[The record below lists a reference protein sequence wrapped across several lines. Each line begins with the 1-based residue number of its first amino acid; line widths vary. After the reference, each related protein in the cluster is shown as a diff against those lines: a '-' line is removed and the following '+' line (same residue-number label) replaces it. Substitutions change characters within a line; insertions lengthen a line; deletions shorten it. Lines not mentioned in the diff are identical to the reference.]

1 MLKSL
6 EIFRD
11 ENGTLSTLNKNL
23 GFAAK
28 RFFYVTGVKELE
40 WRGDHAHRNN
50 KQILVC
56 VKGKILVLLDDGE
69 CVRGHTLNE
78 GEYIFVDS
86 MVWDKQQYLTG
97 NDILLSIC
105 STEYDKD
112 DYIKSYDQF
121 LEELK

>member
-1 MLKSL
+1 MT
-6 EIFRD
+6 
-11 ENGTLSTLNKNL
+11 ENV
-23 GFAAK
+23 
-28 RFFYVTGVKELE
+28 Y
-40 WRGDHAHRNN
+40 GDTPSM
-50 KQILVC
+50 K
-56 VKGKILVLLDDGE
+56 
-69 CVRGHTLNE
+69 
-78 GEYIFVDS
+78 EYIFVDS